1 MNSGSKMLQ
10 VVSILMVV
18 FGAIA
23 TVFDLIGLIGVF
35 ALIALGASP
44 LLILA
49 YILLIAGGIA
59 ELVVG
64 IIGVVN
70 CKNPEKGQMLLV
82 CGVVIIV
89 LTLLGNILYMI
100 FDSFNVFS
108 LVSGMLFPIL
118 FTVGAVQLK
127 NSAGGPGGPAAP
139 GGPGQF

>member
-70 CKNPEKGQMLLV
+70 CKDPAKGQMLMV
-82 CGVVIIV
+82 CGIVVAAITV
-89 LTLLGNILYMI
+89 LGNILYMI
-100 FDSFNVFS
+100 FDSFNFFS
-108 LVSGMLFPIL
+108 LISGMLFPIL
-118 FTVGAVQLK
+118 FTVGAVQMK
-127 NSAGGPGGPAAP
+127 NNAGPGGPAAP